1 MEGKRMIMLG
11 SNNYLGFTEDPVVV
25 EAGIKALEKYGTG
38 CSGSRFLNG
47 TLDLHLQLEKE
58 LAEKSIHAKELERDM
73 ETLRDRIILL
83 KEIIHSLYDIG
94 KEAKITLPHLPE
106 DLLEDDADYLD

>member
-1 MEGKRMIMLG
+1 M
-11 SNNYLGFTEDPVVV
+11 P
-25 EAGIKALEKYGTG
+25 
-38 CSGSRFLNG
+38 LNDRHQVHNRKVDAKLH
-47 TLDLHLQLEKE
+47 TLDSQISNLKNQVKQLEKE
-58 LAEKSIHAKELERDM
+58 LAEKSIHAEELERDM

-106 DLLEDDADYLD
+106 DLLEDDTDYLD

>member
-1 MEGKRMIMLG
+1 
-11 SNNYLGFTEDPVVV
+11 
-25 EAGIKALEKYGTG
+25 
-38 CSGSRFLNG
+38 
-47 TLDLHLQLEKE
+47 
-58 LAEKSIHAKELERDM
+58 M

-106 DLLEDDADYLD
+106 DLLEDDTDYLD